1 MTTVC
6 QSKDTQHLHGAVV
19 VSAWLLLKRGQRQ
32 QLEQRSN
39 HAAEVEL

>member
-19 VSAWLLLKRGQRQ
+19 VLLKRGQRQ

-39 HAAEVEL
+39 HAAEVEV